1 MLRKFNPAGA
11 PAPQFYSQG
20 VEVTGAERFV
30 FVSGQVGVRSD
41 GSLGE
46 GIAEQAQLAIG
57 NLQAVL
63 QEAGMTTDD
72 LVKTTIYLTDES
84 HFPDFAAAAGP
95 MLSFPPPATTLLYV
109 KALAS
114 PAMLVEIEGVAA
126 R

>member
-30 FVSGQVGVRSD
+30 FVSGQVGVRPD
-41 GSLGE
+41 GSLGD

-63 QEAGMTTDD
+63 QEAGMTSDD

-84 HFPDFAAAAGP
+84 HFPEFAGAAGSL
-95 MLSFPPPATTLLYV
+95 LSSPPPATTLLYV